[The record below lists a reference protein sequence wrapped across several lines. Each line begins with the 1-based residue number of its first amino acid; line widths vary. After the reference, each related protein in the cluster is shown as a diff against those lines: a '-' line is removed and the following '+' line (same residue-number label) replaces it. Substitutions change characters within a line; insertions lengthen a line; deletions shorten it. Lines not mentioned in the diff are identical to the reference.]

1 MLNTNESKL
10 ILLAMRRNRVY
21 LGFVLFLGFVLRLH
35 AASGPNEPQNAGAE
49 SGRLD
54 TVELQRKAESAL
66 ARIQRNDVGEGIVD
80 ATYYIELAAHVEPR
94 QAIPA
99 LEAYFARSHE
109 SDFRNEI
116 ASVLVSLGDEDPQYW
131 NLVLRQA
138 QSVLSEDSPD
148 PFGGEQGG
156 GPTSPCRSEAFLKWA
171 KDHNLS
177 RDKACKEATLGIGEK
192 FRPLAD
198 TGDRRGMP
206 VLENALKARNSLI
219 QRMAAQG
226 LVLIGHR
233 DAITLVI
240 EAIER
245 APQDQARALA
255 DRLIESDDSRA
266 EAVIHQYMPDV
277 NFLEARQF
285 RAQLAQWRRPIL
297 TSK

>member
-1 MLNTNESKL
+1 MLNTNESNL

-21 LGFVLFLGFVLRLH
+21 VGFVLLLGLVLRLY
-35 AASGPNEPQNAGAE
+35 AASGPNESQNAGAE

-54 TVELQRKAESAL
+54 TVDLQRKAESAL
-66 ARIQRNDVGEGIVD
+66 ARIQRNDVGQGIVD

-109 SDFRNEI
+109 SDLRNEI

-138 QSVLSEDSPD
+138 QSALSEDSPD

-156 GPTSPCRSEAFLKWA
+156 GPTSVCSSEVFLKWA
-171 KDHNLS
+171 KDHTLS
-177 RDKACKEATLGIGEK
+177 RDKACTEATLGIGEK

-206 VLENALKARNSLI
+206 LLENALTAQNSLI
-219 QRMAAQG
+219 QVMAAKG

-245 APQDQARALA
+245 APQNQARALA
-255 DRLIESDDSRA
+255 DLLIESDDSRA
-266 EAVIHQYMPDV
+266 EAVIHQSCRTSTCWKHD
-277 NFLEARQF
+277 NFERNSPNWH
-285 RAQLAQWRRPIL
+285 RACWRP
-297 TSK
+297 